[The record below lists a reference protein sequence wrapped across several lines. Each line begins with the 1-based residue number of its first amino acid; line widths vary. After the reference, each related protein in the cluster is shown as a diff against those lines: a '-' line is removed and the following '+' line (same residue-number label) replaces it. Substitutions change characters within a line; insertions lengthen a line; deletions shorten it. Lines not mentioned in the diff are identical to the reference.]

1 MAIMDNPTPLFRE
14 EDVKDTSSLAIKD
27 SDTTL
32 QRMSKKY
39 LRTHLF
45 NGEATTHL
53 IAYQMGVKE
62 SLDVMM
68 KRICKICPDHSDCI
82 NNACVEECDFYEI
95 YFNLI
100 SK

>member
-1 MAIMDNPTPLFRE
+1 MDNPTPLFPE

-32 QRMSKKY
+32 QRMSKNY

-45 NGEATTHL
+45 NGEAATHL
-53 IAYQMGVKE
+53 IAYQMGAKE

-68 KRICKICPDHSDCI
+68 KRICKQCPDRSNCI
-82 NNACVEECDFYEI
+82 NNDNQEECDFYEV

-100 SK
+100 TK

>member
-1 MAIMDNPTPLFRE
+1 MDNPTPLFPE
-14 EDVKDTSSLAIKD
+14 EDIKDVSSMAIKD

-45 NGEATTHL
+45 NGEAATHL
-53 IAYQMGVKE
+53 IAYQMGAKE

-68 KRICKICPDHSDCI
+68 KRICKKCPCQADCV
-82 NNACVEECDFYEI
+82 NNKYYEECDANEI
-95 YFNLI
+95 YLNLI
-100 SK
+100 TK